1 MIHLEQKISNFPE
14 YQNVLLYMCGSLS
27 LIMGQNIIEI
37 WEFSSDRQCKNL
49 VLVMLVETFMFSF
62 FWLFIV
68 KLSTFPHPEK
78 GPAGVELFTMFSTIS
93 NTNR

>member
-14 YQNVLLYMCGSLS
+14 YVWEPKPYHGTKYHRN
-27 LIMGQNIIEI
+27 MGI
-37 WEFSSDRQCKNL
+37 FFRQCKNL

-62 FWLFIV
+62 FGLFIV